1 MPKHGACCLASINLS
16 EFVTEPYTG
25 FARFDYDGFVEAV
38 HIGIRALDTLIDE
51 NYNRHPL
58 KQQREMSFNYRNIGL
73 GAFGYASALMK
84 MGLTY
89 GSVEANEFTDGLFF
103 KMFREAVKASNKL
116 AKEKG
121 AFPKY
126 KDCVWDSEI
135 IKKHF
140 TEKEI
145 AAMKKYGLRNCSLLS
160 IAPNGSLATLLA
172 ESGGCEPEF
181 AIKYTRRTVGMT
193 DGQDT
198 LHEVYCKTA
207 REYMEANHTDKL
219 PKWFITSHE
228 IPWQDRVTVQ
238 AIMQDHIDTAISS
251 TVNMPQS
258 ATKDDIAQ
266 MYLMAWELGCK
277 GITMF
282 RDGCKRLGILTT
294 DSTPKDTEATFV
306 KPEPLPRGAIVECSD
321 GLVGKKRKIV
331 SGCGSLHIAAFFDP
345 ADGSLQEVYLAKG
358 STGGCG
364 NSLTGLSRMIS
375 LLCRAGVDIATIKD
389 QLDSTGVCPSYATRT
404 AISHDTSKGS
414 CCPMAIGNALM
425 DMWNEMQDDIM
436 DESDAEVESTIQ
448 PKDELDVVTKPVVID
463 GVSVCP
469 ECGAE
474 LVREGGCVQC
484 KSCGWS
490 KCG

>member
-16 EFVTEPYTG
+16 EFVTEPYTA

-103 KMFREAVKASNKL
+103 KMFREAVKVSNKL
-116 AKEKG
+116 AKDKG
-121 AFPKY
+121 TFPKY
-126 KDCVWDSEI
+126 KDCVWDSDI
-135 IKKHF
+135 MRLHF
-140 TEKEI
+140 TDSEI
-145 AAMKKYGLRNCSLLS
+145 TVMKKYGLRNCSLLS
-160 IAPNGSLATLLA
+160 IAPNGSLSSLLS

-198 LHEVYCKTA
+198 LHDVYCKTA
-207 REYMEANHTDKL
+207 REYMEVNHTDKL

-228 IPWQDRVTVQ
+228 IPWQDRVRVQ

-258 ATKDDIAQ
+258 ATKDDVAR

-294 DSTPKDTEATFV
+294 GDS
-306 KPEPLPRGAIVECSD
+306 KPDAEPDHDHANEPLPRGAIVECSND
-321 GLVGKKRKIV
+321 LVGKKRKV
-331 SGCGSLHIAAFFDP
+331 VTGCGSLHIAAFFDP
-345 ADGSLQEVYLAKG
+345 VDGSLQEVYLAKG

-364 NSLTGLSRMIS
+364 NFMTGLSRMIS
-375 LLCRAGVDIATIKD
+375 LLCRAGVDIVAIKD

-425 DMWNEMQDDIM
+425 DMWHEMQDDIT
-436 DESDAEVESTIQ
+436 DEADGPSDAPVSAPGPMAE
-448 PKDELDVVTKPVVID
+448 PVVID